1 MLYNLENFN
10 FNKDL
15 NEVIKQY
22 NYITYNLPESN
33 INESMQIKV
42 KKEDD
47 LIAMEEHY
55 PEISPIQC

>member
-1 MLYNLENFN
+1 MLYDLVNFN

-22 NYITYNLPESN
+22 NDINYLPELEMNDS
-33 INESMQIKV
+33 IQIKI

-47 LIAMEEHY
+47 SMATEELY
-55 PEISPIQC
+55 PEISPMQC

>member
-1 MLYNLENFN
+1 MLYDLENFN

-22 NYITYNLPESN
+22 NDINYLPELE
-33 INESMQIKV
+33 INDSIQIKV

-47 LIAMEEHY
+47 SMATEELY
-55 PEISPIQC
+55 PEISPMQC

>member
-1 MLYNLENFN
+1 MLYDLENFN

-22 NYITYNLPESN
+22 ND
-33 INESMQIKV
+33 INYLSELEMNDSIQIKV

-47 LIAMEEHY
+47 SMATEEPY
-55 PEISPIQC
+55 PEISPMQC

>member
-22 NYITYNLPESN
+22 NDINYLPEAE
-33 INESMQIKV
+33 INDSMQIKV
-42 KKEDD
+42 KKEDESM
-47 LIAMEEHY
+47 ATEEFY
-55 PEISPIQC
+55 PEISPMQC

>member
-1 MLYNLENFN
+1 MLYDLENFN

-22 NYITYNLPESN
+22 NDINYLPELEMNDS
-33 INESMQIKV
+33 IQIKI

-47 LIAMEEHY
+47 SMATEELY
-55 PEISPIQC
+55 PEISPMQC

>member
-1 MLYNLENFN
+1 MLYDLENFN

-22 NYITYNLPESN
+22 ND
-33 INESMQIKV
+33 INYLSELEMNDSIQIKV

-47 LIAMEEHY
+47 SMATEELY
-55 PEISPIQC
+55 PEISPMQC

>member
-1 MLYNLENFN
+1 MLYDLENFN

-22 NYITYNLPESN
+22 NDINYLPELEMNDS
-33 INESMQIKV
+33 IQIKV

-47 LIAMEEHY
+47 SMATEELY
-55 PEISPIQC
+55 PEISPMQC